1 VLDYCGG
8 SAGKTLAFAPFTQGR
23 GQIFIHDIRK
33 YILLEAKKRLRRAG
47 VQNYQLNPDK
57 EKLHTL
63 LKNKCDWVLLDVPCS
78 GTGTIRRNP
87 DLKIKFSNERLIELL
102 NVQEKILEE
111 SLDLLK
117 PNGKI
122 VYVTCSLLR
131 EENINQIMKF
141 CRKFGVKIDNDTI
154 FQTEPKSGMMDG
166 FFSVTLK
173 L

>member
-1 VLDYCGG
+1 
-8 SAGKTLAFAPFTQGR
+8 
-23 GQIFIHDIRK
+23 
-33 YILLEAKKRLRRAG
+33 LLEAKKRLRRAG
-47 VQNYQLNPDK
+47 VQNYQLYPDK
-57 EKLHTL
+57 EKLHNL
-63 LKNKCDWVLLDVPCS
+63 LKNKCDWILLDVPCS

-87 DLKIKFSNERLIELL
+87 DLKIKFTIERLEELL

-122 VYVTCSLLR
+122 VYVTCSLLK
-131 EENINQIMKF
+131 EENINQIMRF
-141 CRKFGVKIDNDTI
+141 CRKFGVKIDNDII

>member
-1 VLDYCGG
+1 MH
-8 SAGKTLAFAPFTQGR
+8 S
-23 GQIFIHDIRK
+23 
-33 YILLEAKKRLRRAG
+33 
-47 VQNYQLNPDK
+47 
-57 EKLHTL
+57 L

-87 DLKIKFSNERLIELL
+87 DLKTKFTIERLEELL

-122 VYVTCSLLR
+122 VYVTCSLLK